1 MQTSSDVTSS
11 AAPRHAP
18 AAPHEHPAKHHDA
31 RTAPLAALEE
41 RAQPPA
47 SMKTLSFA
55 ALAAAFPDDGVHHVA
70 RELGGTVA
78 SLLDAPDTPPGT
90 VDAILLSRAF
100 HVAGAQI
107 HVATFTGQPAVDSA
121 GAAYITTPHAW
132 SSLLDATYGPA
143 KHVRE
148 RLELAQ
154 KTGIV
159 LFRCP
164 AGDRIALWAHN
175 APIGSAAA
183 SLEFSDARSGVYIWK
198 MDG

>member
-31 RTAPLAALEE
+31 ERTAPLAALEE
-41 RAQPPA
+41 SAQPLA

-78 SLLDAPDTPPGT
+78 SLLDAPDTPAGS

-100 HVAGAQI
+100 HVAGA
-107 HVATFTGQPAVDSA
+107 VRPPAAPATATQP
-121 GAAYITTPHAW
+121 
-132 SSLLDATYGPA
+132 
-143 KHVRE
+143 
-148 RLELAQ
+148 
-154 KTGIV
+154 
-159 LFRCP
+159 
-164 AGDRIALWAHN
+164 
-175 APIGSAAA
+175 
-183 SLEFSDARSGVYIWK
+183 
-198 MDG
+198 